1 LDQGSGQV
9 VCVSLAIILPTFAGV
24 GPIKIYSFVSAI
36 NLQMRQIILYNP
48 IDMVC
53 QVVYKIN
60 MQNNKIE
67 RKQMSKIRMNTELRN
82 KLFGKIKHTFENED
96 TQEREAFLQA
106 RENVDQQYTMASEL
120 AKEVV
125 ERSYPTD
132 DVATLRHFK
141 KKYGQPCDVVA
152 KDKCFYFAHNEG
164 VDDEGEPTETKSH
177 FDFGLFGN
185 LNGTEYD
192 NEQGKKFAV
201 AYYREEL
208 KAKDCNPDIYAQ
220 QNENK
225 DNPHKT
231 KHVDECM
238 KALGYSGSYGSGGNE
253 IGMAKDFNSNYY
265 LDVIGTSYCR
275 SRAIA
280 CTKNE
285 YEQFET
291 WRIAKGNL
299 VVNHQKWIDTIQK
312 QCDQLKIGLKAYRYL
327 SEGIELATELGIQVD
342 EAELIRTNSTGL
354 TIYNPSNLA
363 SMIKGMK
370 NKNQSREAKI
380 LARKQYEESLN

>member
-1 LDQGSGQV
+1 M
-9 VCVSLAIILPTFAGV
+9 T
-24 GPIKIYSFVSAI
+24 
-36 NLQMRQIILYNP
+36 
-48 IDMVC
+48 
-53 QVVYKIN
+53 
-60 MQNNKIE
+60 
-67 RKQMSKIRMNTELRN
+67 KIRMNTELRN
-82 KLFGKIKHTFENED
+82 KLFNKIKNVFENED
-96 TQEREAFLQA
+96 TQEKEAYLQSREDVDRQYEQA
-106 RENVDQQYTMASEL
+106 HRLAVD
-120 AKEVV
+120 VV
-125 ERSYPTD
+125 ERSYPPE
-132 DVATLRHFK
+132 DVSVLRTFK
-141 KKYGQPCDVVA
+141 KKYGSPCDVVA

-185 LNGTEYD
+185 LNGSEYSGD
-192 NEQGKKFAV
+192 EGKKFAF
-201 AYYREEL
+201 AYYREDL
-208 KAKDCNPDIYAQ
+208 KAMDCNPDIYAQ

-231 KHVDECM
+231 KHVDECT
-238 KALGYSGSYGSGGNE
+238 KALGGSGNSYSSSDDQ
-253 IGMAKDFNSNYY
+253 GMAKTFNDQYY

-280 CTKNE
+280 CTKDE

-299 VVNHQKWIDTIQK
+299 VVNHQKWIDTIMK

-380 LARKQYEESLN
+380 LARKKYEESLN

>member
-1 LDQGSGQV
+1 
-9 VCVSLAIILPTFAGV
+9 
-24 GPIKIYSFVSAI
+24 
-36 NLQMRQIILYNP
+36 
-48 IDMVC
+48 
-53 QVVYKIN
+53 
-60 MQNNKIE
+60 
-67 RKQMSKIRMNTELRN
+67 MNTELRN
-82 KLFGKIKHTFENED
+82 KLFNKIKNVFENED

-106 RENVDQQYTMASEL
+106 REDVDKHYVVAHQL
-120 AKEVV
+120 AKEIV
-125 ERSYPTD
+125 ERAYPPE
-132 DVATLRHFK
+132 DVSVLRQFK

-152 KDKCFYFAHNEG
+152 KDKCFYFAHSED
-164 VDDEGEPTETKSH
+164 VDDEGETKETKSH

-185 LNGTEYD
+185 LNGSEYSD
-192 NEQGKKFAV
+192 EDGKKFAV
-201 AYYREEL
+201 AYFREEL

-231 KHVDECM
+231 KYVDECM
-238 KALGYSGSYGSGGNE
+238 KALGYGVGHYNSDSDNN
-253 IGMAKDFNSNYY
+253 IGMAKEFDSPYY

-280 CTKNE
+280 CTKDE

-291 WRIAKGNL
+291 WRIAKANL
-299 VVNHQKWIDTIQK
+299 VSKHQTWIDTIQK

-370 NKNQSREAKI
+370 NKHQSREAKI

>member
-1 LDQGSGQV
+1 
-9 VCVSLAIILPTFAGV
+9 
-24 GPIKIYSFVSAI
+24 
-36 NLQMRQIILYNP
+36 
-48 IDMVC
+48 
-53 QVVYKIN
+53 
-60 MQNNKIE
+60 
-67 RKQMSKIRMNTELRN
+67 MNTELRN
-82 KLFGKIKHTFENED
+82 KLFNKIKHTFENEN
-96 TQEREAFLQA
+96 TQERESFLQA
-106 RENVDQQYTMASEL
+106 RESVNHHYKYASEL
-120 AKEVV
+120 AKLVV
-125 ERSYPTD
+125 ERAYPTD
-132 DVATLRHFK
+132 DVATLRTFK
-141 KKYGQPCDVVA
+141 KKYGSPCDVVA

-185 LNGTEYD
+185 LNGSEYGSED
-192 NEQGKKFAV
+192 GQKFAT
-201 AYYREEL
+201 AYFREDL
-208 KAKDCNPDIYAQ
+208 KAMDCNPDIFAQ

-238 KALGYSGSYGSGGNE
+238 KALGYSNGYNSSNE
-253 IGMAKDFNSNYY
+253 TGMTKTFNDQYY

-280 CTKNE
+280 CNKNE
-285 YEQFET
+285 YEQFEA

-299 VVNHQKWIDTIQK
+299 VSKHQTWIDTIQK

-327 SEGIELATELGIQVD
+327 SEGIELATELGIELD

-370 NKNQSREAKI
+370 NKHQSREAKI
-380 LARKQYEESLN
+380 LARKQYEESVN

>member
-1 LDQGSGQV
+1 
-9 VCVSLAIILPTFAGV
+9 
-24 GPIKIYSFVSAI
+24 
-36 NLQMRQIILYNP
+36 
-48 IDMVC
+48 
-53 QVVYKIN
+53 
-60 MQNNKIE
+60 
-67 RKQMSKIRMNTELRN
+67 MSKIRMNTELRN
-82 KLFGKIKHTFENED
+82 KLFNKIKYTFENED
-96 TQEREAFLQA
+96 TQERELYFQS
-106 RENVDQQYTMASEL
+106 REYVDEQYQSASAL

-132 DVATLRHFK
+132 DVATLRTFK

-152 KDKCFYFAHNEG
+152 KDKCFYFAHNEN
-164 VDDEGEPTETKSH
+164 VDEDNEQVETKSH

-185 LNGTEYD
+185 LNGSEYD
-192 NEQGKKFAV
+192 SEDGKKFAF
-201 AYYREEL
+201 AYYREDL
-208 KAKDCNPDIYAQ
+208 KAKDCNPDIFAQ

-231 KHVDECM
+231 RHVDECM
-238 KALGYSGSYGSGGNE
+238 KALGNVGSNVYSSNNDDM
-253 IGMAKDFNSNYY
+253 GMARDFNQPYF

-285 YEQFET
+285 YEKFEE
-291 WRIAKGNL
+291 WRVAKGNL
-299 VVNHQKWIDTIQK
+299 VAKHQTWIDTITK

>member
-1 LDQGSGQV
+1 
-9 VCVSLAIILPTFAGV
+9 
-24 GPIKIYSFVSAI
+24 
-36 NLQMRQIILYNP
+36 
-48 IDMVC
+48 
-53 QVVYKIN
+53 
-60 MQNNKIE
+60 
-67 RKQMSKIRMNTELRN
+67 MNTELRN
-82 KLFGKIKHTFENED
+82 KLFNKIKNVFENED
-96 TQEREAFLQA
+96 TQEKEAFLQA
-106 RENVDQQYTMASEL
+106 RESVDHHYKYASEL
-120 AKEVV
+120 AKLVV

-152 KDKCFYFAHNEG
+152 KDKCFYFSHNEN
-164 VDDEGEPTETKSH
+164 VDEDNEQVETKSH

-185 LNGTEYD
+185 LNGSEYNSD
-192 NEQGKKFAV
+192 DGKKFAV

-238 KALGYSGSYGSGGNE
+238 KALGHSSSYNSDDNA
-253 IGMAKDFNSNYY
+253 IGMEKDFNAPYY

-280 CTKNE
+280 CTKDE
-285 YEQFET
+285 YTEFEH
-291 WRIAKGNL
+291 WRIAKANL
-299 VVNHQKWIDTIQK
+299 VSKHQTWIDTIQK

-370 NKNQSREAKI
+370 NKHQSREAKI

>member
-1 LDQGSGQV
+1 MQ
-9 VCVSLAIILPTFAGV
+9 
-24 GPIKIYSFVSAI
+24 I
-36 NLQMRQIILYNP
+36 NN
-48 IDMVC
+48 
-53 QVVYKIN
+53 
-60 MQNNKIE
+60 
-67 RKQMSKIRMNTELRN
+67 RKVQMSKIRMNTELRN
-82 KLFGKIKHTFENED
+82 KLFNKIKNVFENED

-106 RENVDQQYTMASEL
+106 RETVDQQYMFASEL

-152 KDKCFYFAHNEG
+152 KDKCFYFAHSED
-164 VDDEGEPTETKSH
+164 VDDEGETKETKSH

-185 LNGTEYD
+185 LNGSEYD
-192 NEQGKKFAV
+192 SEEGKKFAF
-201 AYYREEL
+201 AYYREDL

-231 KHVDECM
+231 KNVDQCL
-238 KALGYSGSYGSGGNE
+238 KALGHTSNGYSGSSETDN
-253 IGMAKDFNSNYY
+253 GMSKDFNAPYY

-285 YEQFET
+285 YEQFEQ
-291 WRIAKGNL
+291 WRVAKGNL
-299 VVNHQKWIDTIQK
+299 VSKHQTWIDTIQK

-370 NKNQSREAKI
+370 NKHQSREAKI
-380 LARKQYEESLN
+380 LARKKYEESLN

>member
-1 LDQGSGQV
+1 
-9 VCVSLAIILPTFAGV
+9 
-24 GPIKIYSFVSAI
+24 
-36 NLQMRQIILYNP
+36 
-48 IDMVC
+48 
-53 QVVYKIN
+53 
-60 MQNNKIE
+60 MQTNIE
-67 RKQMSKIRMNTELRN
+67 RSKMQKIRMNTELRN
-82 KLFGKIKHTFENED
+82 KLFNKIKHTFENED
-96 TQEREAFLQA
+96 TQERELYLQS
-106 RENVDQQYTMASEL
+106 REYVDEQYQSASAL

-125 ERSYPTD
+125 ERSYPTE
-132 DVATLRHFK
+132 DVATLRTFK

-152 KDKCFYFAHNEG
+152 KDKCFYFAHNEN
-164 VDDEGEPTETKSH
+164 VDDEGKETETKSH

-185 LNGTEYD
+185 LNGSEYGD
-192 NEQGKKFAV
+192 SEGKKFAV

-208 KAKDCNPDIYAQ
+208 KEKDLNPDIYAQ

-231 KHVDECM
+231 KHVDECL
-238 KALGYSGSYGSGGNE
+238 KALGHSGGSDE
-253 IGMAKDFNSNYY
+253 IGMSKDFNAPFY

-285 YEQFET
+285 YEKFEE

-299 VVNHQKWIDTIQK
+299 VAKHQTWIDTIVK

-370 NKNQSREAKI
+370 NKQLNNTREAKI

>member
-1 LDQGSGQV
+1 M
-9 VCVSLAIILPTFAGV
+9 T
-24 GPIKIYSFVSAI
+24 
-36 NLQMRQIILYNP
+36 
-48 IDMVC
+48 
-53 QVVYKIN
+53 
-60 MQNNKIE
+60 
-67 RKQMSKIRMNTELRN
+67 KIRMNTELRN
-82 KLFGKIKHTFENED
+82 KLFNKIKNVFENED
-96 TQEREAFLQA
+96 TQEREAYLQA
-106 RENVDQQYTMASEL
+106 RENVDLEYSVAHNL
-120 AKEVV
+120 AKRVV
-125 ERSYPTD
+125 QRAYPPE
-132 DVATLRHFK
+132 DVSVLRTFK
-141 KKYGQPCDVVA
+141 KKYGSPCDVVA
-152 KDKCFYFAHNEG
+152 KDKCFYFAHSE
-164 VDDEGEPTETKSH
+164 DKDEDGDIKETKSH

-185 LNGTEYD
+185 LNGSEYSD
-192 NEQGKKFAV
+192 EDGKKFAF
-201 AYYREEL
+201 AYYREDL
-208 KAKDCNPDIYAQ
+208 KAMDCNPDIFAQ

-231 KHVDECM
+231 KHVDECS
-238 KALGYSGSYGSGGNE
+238 KALGKTSCSSYSSDDNN
-253 IGMAKDFNSNYY
+253 GMAKTFDDQYY

-280 CTKNE
+280 CTKDE
-285 YEQFET
+285 YSMFER

-299 VVNHQKWIDTIQK
+299 VVNHQKWIDTIMK

-380 LARKQYEESLN
+380 LARKKYEESLN

>member
-1 LDQGSGQV
+1 
-9 VCVSLAIILPTFAGV
+9 
-24 GPIKIYSFVSAI
+24 
-36 NLQMRQIILYNP
+36 
-48 IDMVC
+48 
-53 QVVYKIN
+53 
-60 MQNNKIE
+60 
-67 RKQMSKIRMNTELRN
+67 MSKIRMNTELRN
-82 KLFGKIKHTFENED
+82 KIFNKIKHTFENED
-96 TQEREAFLQA
+96 TQEREAYLQS
-106 RENVDQQYTMASEL
+106 REDVNNKYALAHEL

-125 ERSYPTD
+125 ERSYPKE
-132 DVATLRHFK
+132 DVSILRTFK
-141 KKYGQPCDVVA
+141 KKYGSPCDVVA

-185 LNGTEYD
+185 LNGSEYSSD
-192 NEQGKKFAV
+192 DGKKFAF
-201 AYYREEL
+201 AYYREDL
-208 KAKDCNPDIYAQ
+208 KAMDCNPDIYAQ

-231 KHVDECM
+231 KHVDECT
-238 KALGYSGSYGSGGNE
+238 KALGANGNSYHSSSDE
-253 IGMAKDFNSNYY
+253 IGMTKTFNDQYY

-280 CTKNE
+280 CTKDE
-285 YEQFET
+285 YEAFET

-299 VVNHQKWIDTIQK
+299 VSKHQTWIDSIVK
-312 QCDQLKIGLKAYRYL
+312 QCNQLKIGLKAYRYL
-327 SEGIELATELGIQVD
+327 SEGIELATELGIELD

-370 NKNQSREAKI
+370 NKQTANTREAKI
-380 LARKQYEESLN
+380 LARKQYEESIN

>member
-1 LDQGSGQV
+1 M
-9 VCVSLAIILPTFAGV
+9 T
-24 GPIKIYSFVSAI
+24 
-36 NLQMRQIILYNP
+36 
-48 IDMVC
+48 
-53 QVVYKIN
+53 
-60 MQNNKIE
+60 
-67 RKQMSKIRMNTELRN
+67 KIRMNTELRN
-82 KLFGKIKHTFENED
+82 KLFNKIKNVFENED
-96 TQEREAFLQA
+96 TQEREGFLRS
-106 RENVDQQYTMASEL
+106 REIFNTEQSYASTL
-120 AKEVV
+120 AKAVV
-125 ERSYPTD
+125 ERAYPPE
-132 DVATLRHFK
+132 DVAVLRTFK
-141 KKYGQPCDVVA
+141 KKYGSPCDVVA
-152 KDKCFYFAHNEG
+152 KDKCFYFAHSEDK
-164 VDDEGEPTETKSH
+164 DDEGDIKETKSH

-185 LNGTEYD
+185 LNGSEYSD
-192 NEQGKKFAV
+192 DDGKKFAV
-201 AYYREEL
+201 AYFREDL
-208 KAKDCNPDIYAQ
+208 KAMDCNPDIFAQ

-238 KALGYSGSYGSGGNE
+238 KALGKVGNSYHSSDDST
-253 IGMAKDFNSNYY
+253 GMTKNFNAPYY

-280 CTKNE
+280 CTKDE
-285 YEQFET
+285 YTQFEQWRVAKANVVSKHQT
-291 WRIAKGNL
+291 WIN
-299 VVNHQKWIDTIQK
+299 TIMK

>member
-1 LDQGSGQV
+1 MLITNRKD
-9 VCVSLAIILPTFAGV
+9 
-24 GPIKIYSFVSAI
+24 
-36 NLQMRQIILYNP
+36 
-48 IDMVC
+48 
-53 QVVYKIN
+53 
-60 MQNNKIE
+60 NK
-67 RKQMSKIRMNTELRN
+67 MSKIRMNTELRN
-82 KLFGKIKHTFENED
+82 KLFNKIKNVFENED
-96 TQEREAFLQA
+96 TQEREAYLQA
-106 RENVDQQYTMASEL
+106 REDVDRQYEHAHRL
-120 AKEVV
+120 AVDVV
-125 ERSYPTD
+125 ERAYPPE
-132 DVATLRHFK
+132 DVAVLRTFK
-141 KKYGQPCDVVA
+141 KKYGSPCDVVA

-185 LNGTEYD
+185 LNGSEYD
-192 NEQGKKFAV
+192 HEEGKKFAV

-208 KAKDCNPDIYAQ
+208 KAKDCNPDIFAQ

-238 KALGYSGSYGSGGNE
+238 KALGHSGTHNGSDD
-253 IGMAKDFNSNYY
+253 IGMTRDFNSNYY

-280 CTKNE
+280 CTKDE
-285 YEQFET
+285 YSLFER

-380 LARKQYEESLN
+380 LARKKYEESLN